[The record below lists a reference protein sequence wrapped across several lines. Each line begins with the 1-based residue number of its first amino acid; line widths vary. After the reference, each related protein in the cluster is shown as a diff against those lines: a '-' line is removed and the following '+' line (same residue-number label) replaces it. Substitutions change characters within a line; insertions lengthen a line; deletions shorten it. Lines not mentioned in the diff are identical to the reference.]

1 MSSRLDLV
9 DQNLSLGQ
17 VKSITTG
24 SVLDYVELMVGDNTK
39 AQLSYD
45 KEKNMIAMEIK
56 DANLDLAQLSC
67 YMDKTT
73 IKNLIASLKTL
84 HNQLADTEE

>member
-1 MSSRLDLV
+1 MSSKLDLV

-24 SVLDYVELMVGDNTK
+24 NTLDYVELMVGDNTK

-45 KEKNMIAMEIK
+45 EEKNMVAMEIK

-73 IKNLIASLKTL
+73 IKNLITSLKTL